1 MPPDGGSTRWTRVIF
16 GLGLRVVERDRADSN
31 EKETCEMTS
40 EHEQV
45 EQRDGAAEMPK
56 AGMPMRRRVPRM
68 AVLLIALAVLASG
81 ALALLAHAMMS
92 GPAGTTGST
101 GSTGGTTGAHATA
114 TATALPTTVYTA
126 DWSKG
131 LDGWKLPA
139 GWQASDG
146 TLVVVSGA
154 QTVSATAP
162 YVATAKH
169 YQIEMEIEV
178 QAVGGGP
185 DGARQGQYEIIAT
198 DDHGNMLW
206 TAKAMCFARPVASC
220 IGGIYGW
227 TGSVGKFN
235 PGAGGGISESD
246 FASGSGAQDYLVDV
260 HEQAMDFC
268 ASGNCLGDAT
278 SNTPLAPAH
287 LSFSAQNVRLVVS
300 RFVVKVL

>member
-1 MPPDGGSTRWTRVIF
+1 
-16 GLGLRVVERDRADSN
+16 
-31 EKETCEMTS
+31 MTG

-45 EQRDGAAEMPK
+45 EQRDGS
-56 AGMPMRRRVPRM
+56 AGTPVRGRAPRM
-68 AVLLIALAVLASG
+68 AALLIALAVLASG
-81 ALALLAHAMMS
+81 ALALLAHAAMS
-92 GPAGTTGST
+92 GPTGTT
-101 GSTGGTTGAHATA
+101 GSTGGTTGARATA
-114 TATALPTTVYTA
+114 TATAIPRTVYTA

-131 LDGWKLPA
+131 ADGWKLPA
-139 GWQASDG
+139 GWQATG
-146 TLVVVSGA
+146 GMLVVVSGA

-162 YVATAKH
+162 YVVTAKH
-169 YQIEMEIEV
+169 YQIAMEIDV
-178 QAVGGGP
+178 QAVGGGS

-227 TGSVGKFN
+227 TASAGKFN

-260 HEQAMDFC
+260 HERAMDFC

-278 SNTPLAPAH
+278 SAIPLAPAH
-287 LSFSAQNVRLVVS
+287 LSISAQNVRLVVS

>member
-1 MPPDGGSTRWTRVIF
+1 
-16 GLGLRVVERDRADSN
+16 
-31 EKETCEMTS
+31 MTS
-40 EHEQV
+40 KHEQV
-45 EQRDGAAEMPK
+45 EQRDGATPGT
-56 AGMPMRRRVPRM
+56 AGRLARRRAPRM
-68 AVLLIALAVLASG
+68 AALLLALAVLASG
-81 ALALLAHAMMS
+81 ALALLAHAAMS
-92 GPAGTTGST
+92 GPAGSTTRATGST
-101 GSTGGTTGAHATA
+101 GSTIGPRATA
-114 TATALPTTVYTA
+114 TATAIPTTVYTA

-139 GWQASDG
+139 GWQATDG

-169 YQIEMEIEV
+169 YQIEMEIDV

-198 DDHGNMLW
+198 DDHGTMLW
-206 TAKAMCFARPVASC
+206 TAKAMCFARPVPSC

-227 TGSVGKFN
+227 TGSVGKYN
-235 PGAGGGISESD
+235 PSAGGGIAESD

-278 SNTPLAPAH
+278 SDTALAPAH

>member
-1 MPPDGGSTRWTRVIF
+1 
-16 GLGLRVVERDRADSN
+16 
-31 EKETCEMTS
+31 MTG

-45 EQRDGAAEMPK
+45 EQQDSAAGTPV
-56 AGMPMRRRVPRM
+56 RRRVPRM
-68 AVLLIALAVLASG
+68 AALLIALAVLASG
-81 ALALLAHAMMS
+81 ALALLAHAAMS
-92 GPAGTTGST
+92 GPAGSTTGAT
-101 GSTGGTTGAHATA
+101 GSTGGTTGARATA
-114 TATALPTTVYTA
+114 TATAIPTTVYTA

-131 LDGWKLPA
+131 PDGWKLPS
-139 GWQASDG
+139 GWRTTDG
-146 TLVVVSGA
+146 TLTVVSGA

-169 YQIEMEIEV
+169 YQIAMEIDV

-227 TGSVGKFN
+227 TGSAGKFN

-278 SNTPLAPAH
+278 SNIPLAPAH

-300 RFVVKVL
+300 QFVVKVL